1 MFTALLD
8 TSVLW
13 PSTQRD
19 FLLSLAVEGLYRP
32 VWSSAILDEL
42 EYHESIKL
50 QERGVPRNEAESR
63 TARLIQHMGVFSDA
77 EVSGWEPSKGTFG
90 LPDPDDEHVAA
101 AAAALAGAGA
111 IVTSNLKDFPA
122 DRLPDSLQVL
132 PPDEFA
138 ANTVSLDP
146 PRAALAVTTMAARS
160 GRLGQE
166 RSPTDVLDILESRYS
181 MGTAAALIRPPV

>member
-13 PSTQRD
+13 PGTQRD
-19 FLLSLAVEGLYRP
+19 FLLSLAIEGLYRP
-32 VWSSAILDEL
+32 AWSSAILDEL
-42 EYHESIKL
+42 EHHESIKL
-50 QERGVPRNEAESR
+50 QERGVPHDEAEAR
-63 TARLIQHMGVFSDA
+63 AARLIRHMRVFSDA
-77 EVSGWEPSKGTFG
+77 EVSGWEPLEGTFG

-101 AAAALAGAGA
+101 AATLAGAGA

-122 DRLPDSLQVL
+122 DRLPGSLQVL

-138 ANTVSLDP
+138 ASTVSLDP

-160 GRLGQE
+160 GRLGPK
-166 RSPTDVLDILESRYS
+166 RSPADLLDILEHRYT
-181 MGTAAALIRPPV
+181 MGTAAALIRPLV

>member
-50 QERGVPRNEAESR
+50 QERGVPRDEAEAR
-63 TARLIQHMGVFSDA
+63 AARLIQRMTVFSDA
-77 EVSGWEPSKGTFG
+77 EVTGWEPLEGTFG
-90 LPDPDDEHVAA
+90 LPDPDDEHVA

-132 PPDEFA
+132 PPHEFA

-146 PRAALAVTTMAARS
+146 SRAALAVTTMATRS
-160 GRLGQE
+160 GRLGPK
-166 RSPTDVLDILESRYS
+166 RSPTDLLDILEHRYT
-181 MGTAAALIRPPV
+181 MGTAAALIRPLL

>member
-50 QERGVPRNEAESR
+50 QERGVPRDEAESR
-63 TARLIQHMGVFSDA
+63 AARLIQHMGVFSDA
-77 EVSGWEPSKGTFG
+77 EVSGWEPLDGTFG
-90 LPDPDDEHVAA
+90 LPDPADEHVA

-146 PRAALAVTTMAARS
+146 SRAALAVTTMAARS

-181 MGTAAALIRPPV
+181 MGTAAALIRPLV

>member
-1 MFTALLD
+1 MVACSRRCSTHP
-8 TSVLW
+8 SCR

-32 VWSSAILDEL
+32 VWGSAILDEL

-50 QERGVPRNEAESR
+50 QERGVPRDEAEAR
-63 TARLIQHMGVFSDA
+63 AVRLIQRMTVFSDA
-77 EVSGWEPSKGTFG
+77 EVTGWEPLEGTFG
-90 LPDPDDEHVAA
+90 LPDPDDEHVA

-122 DRLPDSLQVL
+122 DRLPDSLQAL

-146 PRAALAVTTMAARS
+146 PARPSPSPRWPRDQAASARS
-160 GRLGQE
+160 AHRPICSTSSNTATPWVRQ
-166 RSPTDVLDILESRYS
+166 SR
-181 MGTAAALIRPPV
+181 